1 MSLKRDILIRSSLI
15 YLGMLLLGLSIVG
28 KALHLQVFEQDNWGK
43 EENSTI
49 RHKVIELAKEIGG
62 DASQIRDDEIIPAT
76 GLLDSAGILGL
87 VVWYEEAFDMKLKQ
101 EEINIDNLG
110 SIDSMANYVLAWKQG

>member
-1 MSLKRDILIRSSLI
+1 MEKSEISNK
-15 YLGMLLLGLSIVG
+15 
-28 KALHLQVFEQDNWGK
+28 
-43 EENSTI
+43 I

-62 DASQIRDDEIIPAT
+62 DASQIRDDDVIPAT

-110 SIDSMANYVLAWKQG
+110 SIDSMANYVLARKQG